1 MKKLVLSTLLVL
13 ASVIGV
19 SAFDFAESTT
29 ILRSID
35 QAGGA
40 DAAALERAQTFVAS
54 AVPNDNGQR
63 IRLVKIR
70 SMIQFQTP
78 GADRGWAT
86 HKKFVDDALGD
97 VKFEGEIPAG
107 DYLSCL
113 YIWWYRGWDNEIYSL
128 MKTLDGHELWSD
140 AGHVC
145 DKLGKY
151 EEAYNYYV
159 SSATFPDRAVS
170 IAATRLNDPARAFA
184 AAKLILER
192 TCSVNI
198 VSAVI
203 TKTVSSLVG
212 NPAIPAEEMKSFL
225 TNANRKYSAKLIE
238 DDAAW
243 RPVITMIRTMLE
255 TY

>member
-54 AVPNDNGQR
+54 AIPNDNGQR
-63 IRLVKIR
+63 LRIVMIR

-78 GADRGWAT
+78 GADRSWET
-86 HKKFVDDALGD
+86 HKKFVDDAISD
-97 VKFEGEIPAG
+97 VKFDGEIKAK
-107 DYLSCL
+107 DYLECL
-113 YIWWYRGWDNEIYSL
+113 YIWWYRGWDNEVYSL
-128 MKTLDGHELWSD
+128 MKTLDGFELWPD

-159 SSATFPDRAVS
+159 SSAAFPDRAMS
-170 IAATRLNDPARAFA
+170 IAATRLNDPARAFV
-184 AAKLILER
+184 AAKQILER
-192 TCSVNI
+192 TYWASCVSSVISN
-198 VSAVI
+198 
-203 TKTVSSLVG
+203 TVSHLVG
-212 NPAIPAEEMKSFL
+212 NPAIPADEMKTFL
-225 TNANRKYSAKLIE
+225 TNANRKYSSKLIE

>member
-13 ASVIGV
+13 SAFIGV
-19 SAFDFAESTT
+19 SAFDWSASSAVMNAINTQFVT
-29 ILRSID
+29 
-35 QAGGA
+35 
-40 DAAALERAQTFVAS
+40 DAALIENAQAFVDA
-54 AVPNDNGQR
+54 AQPTDDAQRYRVIR
-63 IRLVKIR
+63 IRALIR
-70 SMIQFQTP
+70 FQKAAGNITF
-78 GADRGWAT
+78 DDQ
-86 HKKFVDDALGD
+86 KKFIDDQLSELKFDGE
-97 VKFEGEIPAG
+97 VKAQ
-107 DYLSCL
+107 DYLDCL
-113 YIWWYRGWDNEIYSL
+113 YIWWYRGWDNEVYSL
-128 MKTLDGHELWSD
+128 MKTLDGHEKWQD

-159 SSATFPDRAVS
+159 ESDTFPDRAVS

-192 TCSVNI
+192 TYWASCVSSVISN
-198 VSAVI
+198 
-203 TKTVSSLVG
+203 TVSHLVG
-212 NPAIPAEEMKSFL
+212 NPAIPADEMKTFL